1 MIVQTENVSGKIQEE
16 QRKSDDKISDN
27 ELADPSYLP
36 EEPTDYEKS
45 QWRLTY

>member
-1 MIVQTENVSGKIQEE
+1 MTVQTENVSGKIQEE

-27 ELADPSYLP
+27 ELADPS
-36 EEPTDYEKS
+36 EPTDYEKS